1 MLKRR
6 LTLHQWI
13 ALVILGFGVGTMQLG
28 TTTQPK
34 SDAALL
40 GEPAQMDH
48 LLGFSSVLISCVASA
63 IAATYFE
70 LVIKNQ
76 PTSGSGSHSDYSHVE
91 MTMSPRERQPA
102 GLWPRNVQLALSSI
116 IVGAV
121 VVLFQPPSD
130 VVIQGLNGDA
140 EMLTNGFFSGFNALT
155 WVVIGL
161 QATGGLVTG
170 KLSPR
175 ILLLSVLTP

>member
-6 LTLHQWI
+6 LALHQWI
-13 ALVILGFGVGTMQLG
+13 ALLVLGFGVGTMQLG
-28 TTTQPK
+28 TTKPK
-34 SDAALL
+34 SDASLL

-76 PTSGSGSHSDYSHVE
+76 PTSGSHSDYSHVP
-91 MTMSPRERQPA
+91 MSPRERQPV
-102 GLWPRNVQLALSSI
+102 GLWQRNVQLSLFSI
-116 IVGAV
+116 IVGAIV
-121 VVLFQPPSD
+121 VVN
-130 VVIQGLNGDA
+130 QGLNGDA

>member
-1 MLKRR
+1 
-6 LTLHQWI
+6 
-13 ALVILGFGVGTMQLG
+13 VGTMQLG
-28 TTTQPK
+28 TRTQPE
-34 SDAALL
+34 SDASLL

-70 LVIKNQ
+70 LVIKHQ
-76 PTSGSGSHSDYSHVE
+76 PTSGSHSDYSHVP
-91 MTMSPRERQPA
+91 MSPRERQPA